1 MNTVGPRHQPCLG
14 KVFFLW
20 ALYGWAMLVLW
31 RLLQGEPGAN
41 AIAWAVAAV
50 VAAGLLLGMRAV

>member
-1 MNTVGPRHQPCLG
+1 MNTVAPRHQPCLG
-14 KVFFLW
+14 KVFFVW

-31 RLLQGEPGAN
+31 RLLQGEPEAN
-41 AIAWAVAAV
+41 AIAWGVAAV